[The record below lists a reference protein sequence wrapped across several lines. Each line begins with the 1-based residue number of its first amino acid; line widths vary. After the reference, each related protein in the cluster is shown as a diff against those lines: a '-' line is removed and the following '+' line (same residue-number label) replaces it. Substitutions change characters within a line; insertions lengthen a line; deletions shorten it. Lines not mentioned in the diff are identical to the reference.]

1 MKVTFV
7 YPDLN
12 LGKFNLGIGYLSAV
26 LKRANHATELIHL
39 KEHIGRD
46 EFISRL
52 KQSNPDLVAISS
64 CTNMMPY
71 SRELASWAKQ
81 ASDKTP
87 VICGG
92 VHPTLCPEE
101 SVNFDGFDMICL
113 GEGEEALLELCDK
126 LQKSA
131 DITSIRNLWVKQG
144 SRIYKNEIR
153 PLINDLDN
161 LPFADRSIFSSE
173 SLIEDDK
180 LGATFVMV
188 SRGCPYSCSYC
199 SNQAFHELYRGK
211 GSYLR
216 FRSVGNIIQE
226 LDSLKSRYDAIIF
239 HDDILPLNKEWLRGF
254 AKQYKA
260 DIGLPF
266 VCNLRVELA
275 QKDSLELLKDA
286 GCIQVCL
293 GVESGNDF
301 IRKEIMHRNMSR
313 EQIIQAFHACRR
325 LGIKTKSFNMVGLPF
340 EDMGKV
346 LETIKLNVEAD
357 PDIIQVS
364 IFYPYPGTELF
375 EMSRKNNFI
384 TNKNLVSY
392 FDGSILSL
400 PTMNQ
405 NQIYFARKRFVKM
418 FKRYKIYKKLP
429 YFIEKLLENI
439 TDGIFKSKLMAKHY
453 VVQRKFSQYLKA
465 LGGRRNKRNIKP

>member
-1 MKVTFV
+1 VKVTFV

-12 LGKFNLGIGYLSAV
+12 LGKFNLGIGYLSAA
-26 LKRANHATELIHL
+26 LKRGNHVTELIHL

-71 SRELASWAKQ
+71 SRELAFWAKQ
-81 ASDKTP
+81 ASDKIP

-92 VHPTLCPEE
+92 VHSTLCPEE
-101 SVNFDGFDMICL
+101 SISFDSFDMICL
-113 GEGEEALLELCDK
+113 GEGEEALLELCDRLEK
-126 LQKSA
+126 AA
-131 DITSIRNLWVKQG
+131 DITAIKNLWIKQG
-144 SRIYKNEIR
+144 GRIYRNEIR
-153 PLINDLDN
+153 PLISNLDS

-199 SNQAFHELYRGK
+199 SNQAFHGLYRGK

-226 LDSLKSRYDAIIF
+226 LEFLKNSYNTIIF
-239 HDDILPLNKEWLRGF
+239 HDDILPLNQEWLKVF
-254 AKQYKA
+254 TKEYKTK
-260 DIGLPF
+260 IGLPF
-266 VCNLRVELA
+266 ICNLRVELA
-275 QKDSLELLKDA
+275 QKDALELLKDA

-313 EQIIQAFHACRR
+313 EQIVRAFHTCRQ
-325 LGIKTKSFNMVGLPF
+325 LGIQTKSFNMVGLPF

-346 LETIKLNVEAD
+346 LETIKLNVEAN

-375 EMSRKNNFI
+375 EISRKNNFI
-384 TNKNLVSY
+384 TDKNLVSY
-392 FDGSILSL
+392 FDGSVLSL

-405 NQIYFARKRFVKM
+405 SQIYFARKRFVKM
-418 FKRYKIYKKLP
+418 FKRYKAYKKLP
-429 YFIEKLLENI
+429 YFIAKFMENI
-439 TDGIFKSKLMAKHY
+439 TDAIFKSRLMAKHY
-453 VVQRKFSQYLKA
+453 VVQRNFSQYLKVK
-465 LGGRRNKRNIKP
+465 RRKNKRNIKP